1 MTLLASR
8 GSPGLLGRWWRT
20 VDRLNLLLLLL
31 LAGVG
36 TLMVMAASP
45 PAAERLGYPDF
56 HFVERHLAV
65 LAVSLALVL
74 TLSFLPPMGVLRASA
89 AGLAAAIA
97 LLAATALWG
106 IEVNGA
112 RRWLAFEGFTIQ
124 ASEIAKP
131 FLAVVAGWLFAG
143 AGIDTSRWIE
153 RDRFVRVALAALLLA
168 VVWSL
173 VVLQPDF
180 STAMII
186 ACAWCAQLFIAGL
199 RIRLAFLVAAAGGVV
214 VWAAYFLL
222 PHVRFRIDRFLDP
235 AGEPGFQ
242 VSAGLEA
249 YERGGLLGQG
259 PGAGLVKERIPDSH
273 TDFIFPVI
281 AEEFGFIACFSVLAV
296 IALIAFRGVARLAEG
311 EALFPLL
318 AAAGLLVQFA
328 LQALVNISVTLDLV
342 PTTGL
347 TLPFVSVG
355 GSSLAAVGAGMG
367 FLLALTR
374 RRVEPPEA
382 GR

>member
-1 MTLLASR
+1 MTLLAARDPASF
-8 GSPGLLGRWWRT
+8 LGRWWRT
-20 VDRLNLLLLLL
+20 VDRLNLLLLFV

-36 TLMVMAASP
+36 ALMVMAASP
-45 PAAERLGYPDF
+45 PVAERLGYPDF

-65 LAVSLALVL
+65 LSVALALVFA
-74 TLSFLPPMGVLRASA
+74 LSFLSPRGVLRVSA
-89 AGLAAAIA
+89 AGLAAAVA
-97 LLAATALWG
+97 LLVATALWG

-112 RRWLAFEGFTIQ
+112 RRWLVVEGFSLQ

-131 FLAVVAGWLFAG
+131 FLAVVTGWLFAE
-143 AGIDTSRWIE
+143 AGSDTSRWLD
-153 RDRFVRVALAALLLA
+153 RDRFAHVALAVILLA
-168 VVWSL
+168 FLWSL

-186 ACAWCAQLFIAGL
+186 AFGWCAQLFIAGL
-199 RIRLAFLVAAAGGVV
+199 RIRLALLVAAAGGAV

-222 PHVRFRIDRFLDP
+222 PHVRFRIDSFLDP
-235 AGEPGFQ
+235 DGGPGFQ
-242 VSAGLEA
+242 VRAGLDA

-281 AEEFGFIACFSVLAV
+281 AEEFGFIACFGVLAV
-296 IALIAFRGVARLAEG
+296 IALIAFRGVVRLAG
-311 EALFPLL
+311 SEALFPLL

-328 LQALVNISVTLDLV
+328 LQALVNVSVTLDLV

-355 GSSLAAVGAGMG
+355 GSSLVAVGIAMG

-374 RRVEPPEA
+374 RRVGPPGA
-382 GR
+382 VR